1 MLQRSVLCLSASLCD
16 LPVLCLSVS
25 PGTQEFELRFRAL
38 YFVSQL
44 VGNFAACLCVICAFV
59 CLCACTLRICLSS
72 ATRLCAVCMVVST
85 PFFVCLVC
93 PRSQGPGL
101 EKFQRSVACLSACRY
116 YCLICV
122 YAYSTRREEQS
133 LTWGSNHDEKP
144 ETRMTAN
151 VLKQGS
157 NT

>member
-1 MLQRSVLCLSASLCD
+1 MLQRSVFCLSASLCD